1 MITKTFAKNKKG
13 KIEFTERELKEL
25 LDEMYQYGYNEGKGH
40 KTFVYTSPSW
50 WNLNKPSWTYST
62 TPITTPVYGGEYTT
76 TTPKADQTIN
86 ISTNVEGDK

>member
-1 MITKTFAKNKKG
+1 MITKTFAKNEKG

-50 WNLNKPSWTYST
+50 WNLNKPSWTYT
-62 TPITTPVYGGEYTT
+62 TTATPLHNYFGDEYTT
-76 TTPKADQTIN
+76 TTADQTTN
-86 ISTNVEGDK
+86 ISINAEGDK